1 MTVPKQI
8 GQGYLKRNFEAE
20 TELKQQEQA
29 KLFQLFYTKRTS
41 ELQEQNI
48 QYIIIETKARLQLM
62 VRDIKT
68 IKDGITYGSMEA
80 YKTVERQSDILDQF
94 YLQIGVKMHRECLD
108 CARPCTIV
116 AFRVLLQSNIV

>member
-20 TELKQQEQA
+20 TELEQQEQA
-29 KLFQLFYTKRTS
+29 KLFQIFYTKRTS

-48 QYIIIETKARLQLM
+48 QYIILETKARLQLM
-62 VRDIKT
+62 VGDIKT

-80 YKTVERQSDILDQF
+80 YKTVERQSNILDQF
-94 YLQIGVKMHRECLD
+94 YLQIGVKMRRECLD
-108 CARPCTIV
+108 CARLCTIV